1 MTLRENQDR
10 IFDAL
15 MSLGSQASPELTKK
29 LIHLFDLK
37 FPTNDTLKTSSL
49 AINISPTKQNHL
61 AEITEERKI
70 SDY

>member
-15 MSLGSQASPELTKK
+15 LSLGSQASPQLTKK

-37 FPTNDTLKTSSL
+37 FATNDTLKTTSL
-49 AINISPTKQNHL
+49 AINVSPK
-61 AEITEERKI
+61 K
-70 SDY
+70 